1 MTRMDVIE
9 AIHKRRAVRQ
19 YRPDPVS
26 REDIR
31 TILEA
36 ANWAPS
42 AMNRQQ
48 WQFLVVTGKKI
59 GEMGESFGRIIE
71 EYTRNWESSRMRG
84 SPFTREE
91 FIRFAATYGGAPVV
105 IVVLTDAAKT
115 PDFQRA
121 NLESASAAMQNLLLA
136 ATALG
141 LGTCWMTGPLN
152 DEKALRRIL
161 PVPEGKEFVAVTPLG
176 YPDGIPDAPPRL
188 DPGLER
194 NVWWVE

>member
-1 MTRMDVIE
+1 MDVLE
-9 AIHKRRAVRQ
+9 AIRQRRAIRR
-19 YRPDPVS
+19 YLPDPVS
-26 REDIR
+26 RENIR
-31 TILEA
+31 TILDA

-48 WQFLVVTGKKI
+48 WQFVVVTGKKI
-59 GEMGESFGRIIE
+59 GEMGESFKRVIE
-71 EYTRNWESSRMRG
+71 EYTRNWDSSRMRG

-105 IVVLTDAAKT
+105 IAVLTDTANT

-121 NLESASAAMQNLLLA
+121 NLESASAAMQNLILA

-141 LGTCWMTGPLN
+141 LGTCWMTGPLQ

-161 PVPEGKEFVAVTPLG
+161 QIPEGKEVIAVTPLG
-176 YPDGIPDAPPRL
+176 WPDGKPVVPPRI
-188 DPGLER
+188 DPAMER
-194 NVWWVE
+194 NVRWME

>member
-1 MTRMDVIE
+1 MDVLE
-9 AIHKRRAVRQ
+9 AIHQRRAIRR
-19 YRPDPVS
+19 YLPEPVS

-31 TILEA
+31 TILDA

-48 WQFLVVTGKKI
+48 WQFVVVTGKKI
-59 GEMGESFGRIIE
+59 GEMGKSFGRIIE
-71 EYTRNWESSRMRG
+71 EYTRNWDSSRMRG

-91 FIRFAATYGGAPVV
+91 FVRFAATYGGAPVV
-105 IVVLTDAAKT
+105 IVVLTDTAET

-161 PVPEGKEFVAVTPLG
+161 QIPNEKEIVAVTPLG
-176 YPDGIPDAPPRL
+176 WPDGVPEAPPRL
-188 DPGLER
+188 DPALEQ
-194 NVWWVE
+194 NVRWVE